1 MRRFDREIT
10 NKKDILKILD
20 DSMVMRVGFIDNE
33 EVYIVPVNFG
43 YKYDDKLELYL
54 HGANQGRKYDLLLNN
69 PKVTI
74 ELDTQHELLDSD
86 IACEVSYYYSSVIG
100 VGHASIITDLDEKL
114 ELMLNILK
122 HQTTKD
128 FKMNKEQLTNTLVS
142 KIVIDKLSCKRHKKK

>member
-10 NKKDILKILD
+10 DKKDIKKILD
-20 DSMVMRVGFIDNE
+20 ESMVMRIGFIDNE

-54 HGANQGRKYDLLLNN
+54 HGANQGRKYDLLLSN

-74 ELDTQHELLDSD
+74 ELDTQHQLLDSD
-86 IACEVSYYYSSVIG
+86 IACEVSYYYSSIIG

-122 HQTTKD
+122 HQTAKD
-128 FKMNKEQLTNTLVS
+128 FKMDKEQLTSTLVS
-142 KIVIDKLSCKRHKKK
+142 KIVIDKLSCKRHKKN